1 MLNETKQRISQ
12 INFWNILPWVNVP
25 KGSVGQIASLLVNV
39 QWSTIISRPEVPTT
53 TFNKDL
59 QEKVIIFCKLFY

>member
-25 KGSVGQIASLLVNV
+25 KGSVRQIASLLVNV
-39 QWSTIISRPEVPTT
+39 QWLTIISRPEVPTT

-59 QEKVIIFCKLFY
+59 KEKVIIFCKFFY